1 MAPAGRLSVELRE
14 VAWRAP
20 AAGPAVWQAL
30 PERRGVLVRVRD
42 AQGFAGVGEASP
54 LPIEAVR
61 EADEWAATKA
71 ALRAWQAGGGRDVRD
86 ADEAFAV
93 AEAAGG
99 EAAAATF
106 AVETALCD
114 LVAARRRVP
123 FAEVISTRPA
133 ATVPINAVCDAKDV
147 EAAKRAAARGI
158 GTIKLKL
165 EPDPAAA
172 PKRAQLEVALILEGE
187 EDAAAVTAMRRALGD
202 DLKLRGDA
210 NRTWRREGVMARLAK
225 LRSLQYVEEPCREF
239 WLVLDRDRRA
249 DLPPL
254 GVDESAVGASEEQVA
269 GWMKDPRI
277 GALILKPTR
286 LGLAKSLRWAK
297 LAAQEGKAAVVTHAL
312 EGPVAMAACAELARA
327 LGGSQPELAVGLD
340 AHPGLAAW
348 PVRAPQIFEN
358 EVRAVQEPG
367 LGLAAQWDQLIP
379 TSGP

>member
-1 MAPAGRLSVELRE
+1 MAAGRLSVELRE

-20 AAGPAVWQAL
+20 AAGPAVWRAL
-30 PERRGVLVRVRD
+30 PGRRGVLVRVRD
-42 AQGFAGVGEASP
+42 DQGFAGVGEASP
-54 LPIEAVR
+54 LPVEAVR
-61 EADEWAATKA
+61 EADEWAATKE
-71 ALRAWQAGGGRDVRD
+71 ALRAWQAGGAHDVRD
-86 ADEAFAV
+86 ADEAFAA
-93 AEAAGG
+93 AEAACG
-99 EAAAATF
+99 EAAAARF

-114 LVAARRRVP
+114 LVAARRRLP
-123 FAEVISTRPA
+123 FAEVIGARPA

-165 EPDPAAA
+165 EAEPAAA
-172 PKRAQLEVALILEGE
+172 PRPSQREARWFLEGD

-202 DLKLRGDA
+202 ALKLRGDA
-210 NRTWRREGVMARLAK
+210 NRTWRPEGVLERLAK
-225 LRSLQYVEEPCREF
+225 LRDLQYVEEPCREL
-239 WLVLDRDRRA
+239 WLVLDRDRRT

-254 GVDESAVGASEEQVA
+254 GIDESAVGASEEEVA
-269 GWMKDPRI
+269 GWLKHPRI

-286 LGLAKSLRWAK
+286 LGLARSLRWAK

-327 LGGSQPELAVGLD
+327 IGGWQPELAVGLD

-358 EVRAVQEPG
+358 EVRAVNEPG
-367 LGLAAQWDQLIP
+367 LGLAARWDRLMP
-379 TSGP
+379 GSEA